1 MKGWIVSV
9 KKYSEAIK
17 ICLAILLSVTGVLLL
32 DRHIHITQ
40 IDEHQQKEYLS
51 IKPVW
56 FTHSQKGDWLN
67 FEEFDMKLSEMF
79 LVVDDY
85 NSLTKT
91 WDCEYAYAGYW
102 TYLGEYGEPYILAV
116 QQTSEEFPVE
126 LIHTPVEMA
135 TENIDGVS
143 VSYYRPES
151 ASENR
156 NIVIEIKD
164 EQKSVKV
171 MFLYENLTQ
180 VMPVLEKIWSN
191 FKG

>member
-1 MKGWIVSV
+1 M
-9 KKYSEAIK
+9 KKYSKAIK
-17 ICLAILLSVTGVLLL
+17 ICLAILVSVVGVLLL

-40 IDEHQQKEYLS
+40 IDEYQKKEYLS

-56 FTHSQKGDWLN
+56 LTYSQKGEWVN

-91 WDCEYAYAGYW
+91 WNHEYAYAGYW
-102 TYLGEYGEPYILAV
+102 TYLGEYGEPYILTV

-126 LIHTPVEMA
+126 LIHTPVEMT

>member
-1 MKGWIVSV
+1 M
-9 KKYSEAIK
+9 KKYSKAIK
-17 ICLAILLSVTGVLLL
+17 ICLAILVSVMGVLLL
-32 DRHIHITQ
+32 DRHIHIAQ
-40 IDEHQQKEYLS
+40 IDEYQQKEYLS

-56 FTHSQKGDWLN
+56 FTYSQKSDWLN

-91 WDCEYAYAGYW
+91 WDCEYVYAGYW
-102 TYLGEYGEPYILAV
+102 TYLGEYGEPYILTV

-126 LIHTPVEMA
+126 LIHTPVEMT

>member
-9 KKYSEAIK
+9 KKFFKAIK
-17 ICLAILLSVTGVLLL
+17 ICLAILVSVVGILLL

-56 FTHSQKGDWLN
+56 LTYSQKGEWMN

-91 WDCEYAYAGYW
+91 WNHEYAYAGYW
-102 TYLGEYGEPYILAV
+102 TYLGEYGEPYILTV

-126 LIHTPVEMA
+126 LIHTSVEMT
-135 TENIDGVS
+135 TENIDCVS

-151 ASENR
+151 ESENR

-164 EQKSVKV
+164 EQKSVRV
-171 MFLYENLTQ
+171 MFLYENLIQ

>member
-1 MKGWIVSV
+1 M
-9 KKYSEAIK
+9 KKYSKAIK
-17 ICLAILLSVTGVLLL
+17 ICLAILVSVMGVLLL
-32 DRHIHITQ
+32 DRHIHIAQ
-40 IDEHQQKEYLS
+40 IDEYQQKEYLS

-56 FTHSQKGDWLN
+56 FTYSQKSDWLN

-91 WDCEYAYAGYW
+91 WDCEYVYAGYW
-102 TYLGEYGEPYILAV
+102 TYLGEYGEPYILTV

-126 LIHTPVEMA
+126 LIHTSVEMT

-156 NIVIEIKD
+156 NTVIEIKD

-180 VMPVLEKIWSN
+180 VMPVLEKIWNN